1 MEVSKTVF
9 MGPKNKDINK
19 NWRLLAEGD
28 KQGLYECF
36 NLFYNDLYRFGLS
49 LYKNPE
55 LVKEGINNLFLEL
68 WKIKHK
74 LADVQNVQQYTL
86 TIYKRILYKTYLQL
100 SEATQ
105 TGGLIDDISVGD
117 TPIEPS
123 YESILIASQHDEH
136 MKKRLQ
142 KALNQLSPRQKEI
155 IRLRYF
161 DTVAFKDIA
170 DQTGLSE
177 RTVYNTL
184 HNAIKVLRDV
194 ICVTVFFRLLGEGK

>member
-1 MEVSKTVF
+1 MEVSKSVL
-9 MGPKNKDINK
+9 MGPKNKDIYK
-19 NWRLLAEGD
+19 NWALLAEGE

-36 NLFYNDLYRFGLS
+36 NLFYDDLYRFGLS

-68 WKIKHK
+68 WRIRHK
-74 LADVQNVQQYTL
+74 LTGVQNVQQYTL
-86 TIYKRILYKTYLQL
+86 TVYKRILYKTYLQL
-100 SEATQ
+100 SKETQ
-105 TGGLIDDISVGD
+105 TADLIDIPSDNI
-117 TPIEPS
+117 PAEPS

-161 DTVAFKDIA
+161 DVVSFKDIA
-170 DQTGLSE
+170 EQTGLSE

-194 ICVTVFFRLLGEGK
+194 ICLTLAVRFLKTR

>member
-1 MEVSKTVF
+1 MEASKTVL
-9 MGPKNKDINK
+9 MSPKPRDIYK
-19 NWRLLAEGD
+19 NWQLLAEGER
-28 KQGLYECF
+28 QGLYECF
-36 NLFYNDLYRFGLS
+36 NLFYDDLYRFGLS

-55 LVKEGINNLFLEL
+55 LVKEGIHNLFIEL
-68 WKIKHK
+68 WSIRHK
-74 LADVQNVQQYTL
+74 LAGVQNVQQYTL
-86 TIYKRILYKTYLQL
+86 TIYKRILYKTYKQL
-100 SEATQ
+100 SEVTQ
-105 TGGLIDDISVGD
+105 TGDLIDDID
-117 TPIEPS
+117 IENIPAEPS

-194 ICVTVFFRLLGEGK
+194 ICWVILFKAVDS

>member
-1 MEVSKTVF
+1 MEGSKTVL
-9 MGPKNKDINK
+9 MSPKKRDIYK
-19 NWRLLAEGD
+19 NWQLLADGE

-36 NLFYNDLYRFGLS
+36 NLFYDDLYRFGLS

-55 LVKEGINNLFLEL
+55 LVKEGIHNLFLEL

-86 TIYKRILYKTYLQL
+86 TIYKRILYKTYLQF
-100 SEATQ
+100 SEETQ
-105 TGGLIDDISVGD
+105 TGGLIDDIAAES

-184 HNAIKVLRDV
+184 HNAIKVLRN
-194 ICVTVFFRLLGEGK
+194 VFCMIVVVRIFGEGK

>member
-1 MEVSKTVF
+1 MEVSKSVL
-9 MGPKNKDINK
+9 MGPKNKDIYK
-19 NWRLLAEGD
+19 NWALLAEGE
-28 KQGLYECF
+28 KQGLYACF
-36 NLFYNDLYRFGLS
+36 NLFYDDLYRFGLS

-55 LVKEGINNLFLEL
+55 LVKEGIHNLFLEL
-68 WKIKHK
+68 WRIKHK

-100 SEATQ
+100 SEETQ
-105 TGGLIDDISVGD
+105 TANLIDIPADNIPV
-117 TPIEPS
+117 EPS

-161 DTVAFKDIA
+161 DAVSFKDISG
-170 DQTGLSE
+170 QTGLSE

-184 HNAIKVLRDV
+184 HNAIKALRDL
-194 ICVTVFFRLLGEGK
+194 ICLTLALRFIKTH